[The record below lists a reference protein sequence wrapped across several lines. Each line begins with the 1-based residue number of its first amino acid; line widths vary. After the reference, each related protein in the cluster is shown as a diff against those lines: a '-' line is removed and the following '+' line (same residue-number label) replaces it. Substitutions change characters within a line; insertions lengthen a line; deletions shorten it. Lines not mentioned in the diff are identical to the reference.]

1 MNRYTWL
8 SLSEKCPIQ
17 VPNLE
22 REFLAEGLWR
32 RLVSTYKHSAW
43 PRPGS
48 MDSITCRLCGSV
60 CGGGDQKFNTILRG
74 LREDANVH
82 YGALII
88 REALD

>member
-43 PRPGS
+43 PRSGS

-60 CGGGDQKFNTILRG
+60 CGGG
-74 LREDANVH
+74 
-82 YGALII
+82 
-88 REALD
+88 